1 MGISVTRLRANLY
14 EIVDRVIET
23 GIPVEI
29 ERNGKRVRLAPV
41 KRASKLSRLVSRPGT
56 LVGDPE
62 EIVHMDWLDEWAEA
76 RRR

>member
-29 ERNGKRVRLAPV
+29 ERKGERVRLAPV
-41 KRASKLSRLVSRPGT
+41 KRTSKLNRLVKRPGT
-56 LVGDPE
+56 IIGDPE
-62 EIVHMDWLDEWAEA
+62 EIVHLDWSNEWTEA